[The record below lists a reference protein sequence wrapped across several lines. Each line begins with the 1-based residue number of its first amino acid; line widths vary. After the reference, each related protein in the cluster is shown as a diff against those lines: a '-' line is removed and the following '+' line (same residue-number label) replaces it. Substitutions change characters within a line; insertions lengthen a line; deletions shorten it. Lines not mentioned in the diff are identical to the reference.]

1 MIRAQDVD
9 ASYDRIPAL
18 RGISIRVEEDD
29 GVVAVVGPNG
39 AGKSTLLRVLS
50 GLHPIDAGELTV
62 DGEPVAGLTPAEVV
76 QRGFVHVPEERH
88 LFGEM
93 SVADNLRMGAY
104 TNRESV
110 QSTMAEVFDLF
121 PVLED
126 RRKEPAGTL
135 SGGQQQML
143 AVGRGLMARPRVLAL
158 DEPSEGL
165 APQLVRRLFD
175 AVEAVSE
182 ETAVLLV
189 EQHVTEALELAN
201 RAYLLENGRVAAEG
215 SGSALLE
222 DERVRGV
229 YL

>member
-1 MIRAQDVD
+1 MIRAREVD
-9 ASYDRIPAL
+9 ASYGGIPAL
-18 RGISIRVEEDD
+18 RGVSVHVEESD

-50 GLHPIDAGELTV
+50 GLHPADAGEVTV
-62 DGEPVAGLTPAEVV
+62 DGEPVADLTPAAVV
-76 QRGFVHVPEERH
+76 RRGFVHVPEERH
-88 LFGEM
+88 LFDGM

-104 TNRESV
+104 TNREGVESA
-110 QSTMAEVFDLF
+110 MAEVFELF
-121 PVLED
+121 PALEE
-126 RRKEPAGTL
+126 RRDDPAGTL

-165 APQLVRRLFD
+165 APQPARRLFD

-182 ETAVLLV
+182 DTAVLLV
-189 EQHVTEALELAN
+189 EQHVTEALELAD
-201 RAYLLENGRVAAEG
+201 RAYLLENGRVASEG
-215 SGSALLE
+215 TGAALLA
-222 DERVRGV
+222 DERVRGA

>member
-1 MIRAQDVD
+1 MIRAREVD
-9 ASYDRIPAL
+9 ASYGGIAAL
-18 RGISIRVEEDD
+18 RGVGLHVEEGE

-50 GLHPIDAGELTV
+50 GLHPADAGEVTV
-62 DGEPVAGLTPAEVV
+62 DGDPVASLTPAEIVR
-76 QRGFVHVPEERH
+76 RGFVHVPEERH
-88 LFGEM
+88 LFGDM

-104 TNRESV
+104 TNREGLEEV
-110 QSTMAEVFDLF
+110 MAEVFELF
-121 PVLED
+121 PVLEERRED
-126 RRKEPAGTL
+126 RAGAL

-165 APQLVRRLFD
+165 APQPTRRLFD
-175 AVEAVSE
+175 AVAAVSE
-182 ETAVLLV
+182 DTAVLLV
-189 EQHVTEALELAN
+189 EQHVTEALGLAD

-215 SGSALLE
+215 TGDELLA
-222 DERVRGV
+222 DERVRGA